1 MTTLLP
7 TSNLTDP
14 FTGPRVTQ
22 DKFRT
27 ILPVGPY
34 KGIVGTI
41 WFIVREEGTSVRP
54 EQALIP
60 GRKVEVRRPAPRKGQ
75 GVRGLWRGWRVG
87 FWGLVGMWGAGALGG
102 GGEGAF

>member
-1 MTTLLP
+1 M
-7 TSNLTDP
+7 SSQSDP
-14 FTGPRVTQ
+14 FSGPRVTQ

-27 ILPVGPY
+27 LLPVGPY

-41 WFIVREEGTSVRP
+41 WFIIREEGTSIRP
-54 EQALIP
+54 EANLVP
-60 GRKVEVRRPAPRKGQ
+60 GKVELRRPAPRKGQ
-75 GVRGLWRGWRVG
+75 GIHGLWRGWRVG